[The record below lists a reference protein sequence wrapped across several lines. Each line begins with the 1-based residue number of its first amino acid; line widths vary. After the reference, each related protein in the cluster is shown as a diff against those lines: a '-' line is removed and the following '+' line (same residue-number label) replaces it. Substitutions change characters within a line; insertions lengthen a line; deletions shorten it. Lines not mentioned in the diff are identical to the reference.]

1 MESSE
6 VVQEISSL
14 NLAYLLLA
22 QRLARKNK
30 VEAMYRLGVSKEI
43 ADILGKLSSAQLFK
57 LAAANVVLCR
67 FRFEDHALLS
77 SLIDPAKRR
86 DILQIHAV
94 ILLAQ
99 QPVESLN

>member
-1 MESSE
+1 MESSKFA
-6 VVQEISSL
+6 QEISSV

-22 QRLARKNK
+22 QRLVRKNK

-43 ADILGKLSSAQLFK
+43 ADILGKLSSAQLFT

-77 SLIDPAKRR
+77 RLINTEKRR
-86 DILQIHAV
+86 DILQIHAA